1 MASNCC
7 SQTGYRV
14 LVVCMF
20 FDIKATG
27 QRCPLC
33 CILTVPKLDHT
44 DLNQTSMSRAQST
57 NLGMMYAS
65 IRLDARL
72 TGKFFSN
79 IFPPSYI

>member
-1 MASNCC
+1 MSF
-7 SQTGYRV
+7 V
-14 LVVCMF
+14 LH
-20 FDIKATG
+20 
-27 QRCPLC
+27 
-33 CILTVPKLDHT
+33 TVHKLDHT

-72 TGKFFSN
+72 TSKFFSN